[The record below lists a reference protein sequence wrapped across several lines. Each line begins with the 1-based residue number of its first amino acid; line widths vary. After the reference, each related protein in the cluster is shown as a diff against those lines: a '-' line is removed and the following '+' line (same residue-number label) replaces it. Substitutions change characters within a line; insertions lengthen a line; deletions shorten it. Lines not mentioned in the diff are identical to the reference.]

1 MDYYR
6 PLFSNTPMG
15 KKVNL
20 YLDDDSLALWEQ
32 IPSGNRSALVKQMLR
47 DYTKSTVVDKHQQ
60 NIRRYESELNML
72 SAKRS
77 NIESE
82 IAMKKEML
90 SNLRSSA
97 SDLKIDFQKFW
108 DGLVKHARDAY
119 ASEDSHYSY
128 TRKSQYK
135 IHSVSG
141 KRINIENIRT
151 GRTNSNFTKD
161 TVDLALQRLIDG
173 GGKVRIGHFI
183 PVKMHEY
190 TVVALHS
197 NLYEFDGYV
206 YWSDVAVKPLVG
218 SSIPHNRGPGFGH
231 QPGVPYD
238 DWNWVLVLVDNKPAR
253 CCTGNPGWSD
263 KIIIEWDEPNP
274 IWPEQ
279 FQTKY
284 FRFDVPGKMAWGHH
298 GEVMDML
305 EILD

>member
-1 MDYYR
+1 
-6 PLFSNTPMG
+6 MG

-20 YLDDDSLALWEQ
+20 YLDDDTLALWEQ

-60 NIRRYESELNML
+60 KIRRYESELNML

-97 SDLKIDFQKFW
+97 SDLKIDSQKFW

-197 NLYEFDGYV
+197 NLYEFDGFV
-206 YWSDVAVKPLVG
+206 YWSDVAMRPLPLDAN
-218 SSIPHNRGPGFGH
+218 IPHNRGQGLDGS
-231 QPGVPYD
+231 QGVEYG
-238 DWNWVLVLVDNKPAR
+238 DWEWIRVLVDNKPAR
-253 CCTGNPGWSD
+253 CCTAQPGWGD